1 MSSNSLKRFI
11 CTFDNGFKSF
21 FGANSL
27 EDAMNGVAEME
38 RACGGKLIS
47 VAEISDTMPG
57 HFGYLTPGQQQL
69 TDGIDPDED
78 VDMGF

>member
-1 MSSNSLKRFI
+1 
-11 CTFDNGFKSF
+11 
-21 FGANSL
+21 
-27 EDAMNGVAEME
+27 
-38 RACGGKLIS
+38 
-47 VAEISDTMPG
+47 MPG